1 MSKVLLVLVDGM
13 TPASLAAS
21 ESSFFPELRRGSRF
35 SLNARTVM
43 PSVTLPCHMSL
54 FLSVGAERHG
64 ILTNTYVPQV
74 RPVNGLCEV
83 LSAAGKKCAFFYNWE
98 PLRDLSRP
106 DSLYRAEFISGK
118 YGYEESNRMLT
129 DRVIAMLQ
137 AGDTPDFIFLYL
149 GWVDDAG
156 HKYGW
161 MTPEYLAAVRASL
174 ACIGRVIEC
183 LPDEYQLIVTADH
196 GGHGRCHGTD
206 TPEDMTIPLFFRHAS
221 IAPGKLPGGATILDI
236 APTIAA
242 WLGVP
247 ADPEWEGQVLLDSL
261 PEKR

>member
-1 MSKVLLVLVDGM
+1 MSKVLLILVDGM
-13 TPASLAAS
+13 TPASLSAS
-21 ESSFFPELRRGSRF
+21 ESPFFPELCRSSRF

-54 FLSVGAERHG
+54 FLSVGTERHG

-83 LSAAGKKCAFFYNWE
+83 LAAAGKKCAFFYNWE
-98 PLRDLSRP
+98 ELRDLSRP
-106 DSLYRAEFISGK
+106 GSLCRSEFVTGK
-118 YGYEESNRMLT
+118 YGFEEANRMLT
-129 DRVIAMLQ
+129 DQVIEMLQ
-137 AGDTPDFIFLYL
+137 AGNTPDFIFLYL
-149 GWVDDAG
+149 GWVDAAG

-161 MTPEYLAAVRASL
+161 MTPEYLVSVRESL
-174 ACIGRVIEC
+174 ACIERVIKV
-183 LPDEYQLIVTADH
+183 LPDEYRLIVTADH
-196 GGHGRCHGTD
+196 GGHERRHGTD

-221 IAPGKLPGGATILDI
+221 IAPGKLPDGATILDI

-247 ADPEWEGQVLLDSL
+247 ADPEWEGKILQ
-261 PEKR
+261 

>member
-1 MSKVLLVLVDGM
+1 MSKVLLILVDGM
-13 TPASLAAS
+13 TPASLSAS
-21 ESSFFPELRRGSRF
+21 ESPFFPELCHSSRF

-54 FLSVGAERHG
+54 FLSVGTERHG

-98 PLRDLSRP
+98 ELRDLSRP
-106 DSLYRAEFISGK
+106 GSLCRSEFVTGK
-118 YGYEESNRMLT
+118 YSFEEANRMLT
-129 DRVIAMLQ
+129 DRVIEMLQ

-149 GWVDDAG
+149 GWVDAAG

-161 MTPEYLAAVRASL
+161 MTPEYLVSVRESL
-174 ACIGRVIEC
+174 ACIERVIKV
-183 LPDEYQLIVTADH
+183 LPDD
-196 GGHGRCHGTD
+196 
-206 TPEDMTIPLFFRHAS
+206 PPPLRPGS
-221 IAPGKLPGGATILDI
+221 NEIAPGKLPDGATILDI

-247 ADPEWEGQVLLDSL
+247 ADPEWEGKILQ
-261 PEKR
+261 